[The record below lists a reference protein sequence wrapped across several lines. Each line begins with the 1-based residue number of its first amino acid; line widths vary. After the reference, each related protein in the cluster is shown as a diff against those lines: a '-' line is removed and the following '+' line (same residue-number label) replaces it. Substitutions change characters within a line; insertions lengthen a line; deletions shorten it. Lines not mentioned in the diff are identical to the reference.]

1 MPADPW
7 GGIPVPEGYTIV
19 VKTHFEIQVRK
30 NGVVEIAVKSKAG
43 AVTKTAKATFTV
55 ERKNN
60 FSPLLLKI
68 STSSLSVGKNTEY

>member
-1 MPADPW
+1 M
-7 GGIPVPEGYTIV
+7 PEGYTIV

-55 ERKNN
+55 ERK
-60 FSPLLLKI
+60 K
-68 STSSLSVGKNTEY
+68 